1 MIELDRRGALT
12 LAAIVP
18 LAAALPA
25 WAQDAAAAEAGAMWD
40 LSEIYPDLSAWDAAR
55 REALAAVPGLAAYE
69 GRLGESAATMAEALV
84 AQSDLAR
91 TIARIYVY
99 ASLSADEDLRNSAP
113 QERLGQARDLYT
125 ALGEAVSW
133 TAPEVLAIGAETVE
147 RFIAGNTALRERFAF
162 GLRDTVR
169 QAAHVLTPL
178 GEQIMASAAGPLA
191 GPGEFRNQLIA
202 ADIPWPT
209 VTLSDGRMQ
218 RLDDQGYTLTRDA
231 PNRADRKLVFDEFWK
246 AYGQF
251 GTSLGASLAAKL
263 KGDVFAMKS
272 RGYAT
277 SLEMALDGPNV
288 PTGVYRTL
296 IAETNAGLPQLHR
309 YFELRRRMLGLPD
322 MHYYDIYPPLVQ
334 LDRTFTLDQMRST
347 TIEAMRPLGSTYVEA
362 LSRATAAKWMDP
374 FPRPGKRSGAYMQ
387 PGAYDVHP
395 YLLLNLS
402 NRYDGLG
409 TYAHEWGHAMH
420 SLLAKEAQPYELAS
434 YATFTAEIAS
444 TAAEQLLFTHM
455 MGQAR
460 TSEEKLFYLGQQ
472 MENIRGTFFRQA
484 MFAEFE
490 LRIHEMAEAG
500 EGLSGERF
508 SEAYYDLL
516 TRYHGPGVTMDRAY
530 AFEWAFI
537 SHFYRDFYVYQYATS
552 IAAGVAFGKRIQE
565 GGPAEAER
573 YLGVLR
579 AGGSDYPT
587 EILREAGL
595 DMTAPDPY
603 RALVATF
610 RDILDQAEALLG

>member
-1 MIELDRRGALT
+1 MLELDRRGALT
-12 LAAIVP
+12 LAAVLP

-25 WAQDAAAAEAGAMWD
+25 WAQEVTADAAMWD
-40 LSEIYPDLSAWDAAR
+40 LTEIYPNLAAWDAAR
-55 REALAAVPGLAAYE
+55 REALAAVPGLTAYK
-69 GRLGESAATMAEALV
+69 GRLGESAAVMAEALV
-84 AQSDLAR
+84 AQSDLTR
-91 TIARIYVY
+91 TISRIFVY
-99 ASLSADEDLRNSAP
+99 ASLSADEDLRNSAA
-113 QERLGQARDLYT
+113 QERLSQARDLYT
-125 ALGEAVSW
+125 ALGEAISW
-133 TAPEVLAIGAETVE
+133 TAPELLGIGAATIE
-147 RFIAGNTALRERFAF
+147 RFIAESPVLRERFAF
-162 GLRDTVR
+162 GLRDTLR
-169 QAAHVLTPL
+169 QAEHVLPEL
-178 GEQIMASAAGPLA
+178 GEQIMASASGPLA
-191 GPGEFRNQLIA
+191 GPGQIRGQLIA

-209 VTLSDGRMQ
+209 VTLSDGRIQ

-251 GTSLGASLAAKL
+251 RTSLGASLAAKL
-263 KGDVFAMKS
+263 KGDVFRMKS
-272 RGYAT
+272 RGYAS
-277 SLEMALDGPNV
+277 SLEMALDGPNI

-309 YFELRRRMLGLPD
+309 YFDLRRRLLDLPD

-334 LDRTFTLDQMRST
+334 LDRRFTLDEMRST
-347 TIEAMRPLGSTYVEA
+347 TLAAMRPLGRAYVDA
-362 LSRATAAKWMDP
+362 LAQATAARWMDP

-402 NRYDGLG
+402 DQYDGLS

-420 SLLAKEAQPYELAS
+420 SLLAKEAQPYDLAG

-455 MGQAR
+455 MGQAKTR
-460 TSEEKLFYLGQQ
+460 EEKLFFLGQQ

-490 LRIHEMAEAG
+490 LKIHEMAEAG
-500 EGLSGERF
+500 EGLSGEKF
-508 SEAYYDLL
+508 SEVYHDLL
-516 TRYHGPGVTMDRAY
+516 TRYHGPNVTMDRAY
-530 AFEWAFI
+530 ASEWAFI

-552 IAAGVAFGKRIQE
+552 IAAGVAFGRRIQE
-565 GGPAEAER
+565 GGAREAER

-587 EILREAGL
+587 EILRKAGL
-595 DMTAPDPY
+595 DMTTPEPY

-610 RDILDQAEALLG
+610 KDILDQAEALVV